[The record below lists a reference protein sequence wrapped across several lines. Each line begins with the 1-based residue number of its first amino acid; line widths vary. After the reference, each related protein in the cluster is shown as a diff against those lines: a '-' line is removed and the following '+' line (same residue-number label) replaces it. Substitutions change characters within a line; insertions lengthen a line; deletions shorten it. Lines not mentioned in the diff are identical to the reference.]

1 MPTASTSL
9 ALAAAILSVAAMLAG
24 CSSSS
29 EGPVLV
35 AGDHIERIVRG
46 RTVCRDT
53 NNGDAYCGTEHWT
66 MFSHADGTRYLHVI
80 ADSPRDESVKH
91 AVVRIRDGGDVAEA
105 FASVTREGR
114 FLGSTLVTPKADA
127 NYVAVDDT
135 SFEGENAN
143 VRVEKVELLGD
154 ATSIGTGPAT
164 ADGLHF
170 INYDQNTG
178 GPQQRPIYWVG
189 GRYGTMVGATVI
201 SENTLVGKEPM
212 TLADGSSHEATRFRM
227 VSGTEVWLLEPDFA
241 LLRMDLKFGSAGLRF
256 DTVELVISEQ
266 AK

>member
-1 MPTASTSL
+1 MLKASTASALTG
-9 ALAAAILSVAAMLAG
+9 AVLAAAALAG

-29 EGPVLV
+29 DGPVLA

-46 RTVCRDT
+46 RTVCSDT
-53 NNGDAYCGTEHWT
+53 NDGDAYCGTEHWT
-66 MFSHADGTRYLHVI
+66 LFTHRDGTRYLHVV
-80 ADSPRDESVKH
+80 ADSPRDASVKH
-91 AVVRIRDGGDVAEA
+91 AVIRVESGGDVAEA
-105 FASVTREGR
+105 FASVTRDNR
-114 FLGSTLVTPKADA
+114 FLGSTLVAPKEDA
-127 NYVAVDDT
+127 NYVAVDD
-135 SFEGENAN
+135 SAFEGDKAS
-143 VRVEKVELLGD
+143 VRLERVELLGE

-170 INYDQNTG
+170 MNYDKEAG

-201 SENTLVGKEPM
+201 SENTLVGTETM
-212 TLADGSSHEATRFRM
+212 TLADGSTHEATRFRM

-266 AK
+266 RR